1 MLMLRRLVLTRT
13 THTVRLFSSNNINT
27 THTTH
32 SSRFFSSNYDD
43 RVREEAQRGRSGGDM
58 VIELLKRE
66 FKGETASALG
76 KSSDK
81 TAQAIRELRIIGD
94 EVTKQV
100 EQNSS
105 TVLKSIAKYNAAWQV
120 AVMHRQNLIIQKEA
134 TGAVG
139 KVGSMRVDVV
149 KDSMSSGPGTSANE
163 IVREQYP
170 IPKMLDENGRFVVR
184 MSEAYVE

>member
-1 MLMLRRLVLTRT
+1 MSTPLTPLTPPTPPRVSFHPT
-13 THTVRLFSSNNINT
+13 TMIVYVKKHN
-27 THTTH
+27 
-32 SSRFFSSNYDD
+32 
-43 RVREEAQRGRSGGDM
+43 EEDQEVM